1 MQGLFRK
8 TAGVNG
14 LWPADQPR
22 VATGLAGPRPAPVD
36 RGGGGWST
44 GPPWTGEGRAA
55 GRGDGAMA
63 APVSSSRRL
72 CGAREAVPRA
82 RTRRA
87 RCGECGAS
95 AGHAEERPGR
105 VGFAAGR
112 LGDGENSGEHEGV
125 MGKGRRHAE
134 GTRVLVVPLRGR
146 VRAHFDENSSGAER
160 SGGRDLGDFNGG
172 GKL

>member
-1 MQGLFRK
+1 
-8 TAGVNG
+8 
-14 LWPADQPR
+14 
-22 VATGLAGPRPAPVD
+22 
-36 RGGGGWST
+36 
-44 GPPWTGEGRAA
+44 
-55 GRGDGAMA
+55 
-63 APVSSSRRL
+63 
-72 CGAREAVPRA
+72 
-82 RTRRA
+82 
-87 RCGECGAS
+87 
-95 AGHAEERPGR
+95 

-134 GTRVLVVPLRGR
+134 GTSVLVVPLRGR